1 MLKSIRLEVCVCVCV
16 CVCVRARVCVHVRMH
31 TCMLALSTEAINFM
45 ATLKKREKKM
55 VSQ

>member
-1 MLKSIRLEVCVCVCV
+1 MCVCV
-16 CVCVRARVCVHVRMH
+16 CVCVRARTLARVSVHVRMH
-31 TCMLALSTEAINFM
+31 TCMLGLSTEAINFM